1 MNNYIVTHTFKSKEA
16 KEAFAK
22 AGEGIS
28 EEEQIQSMTG
38 ENAACQMSWETP
50 GDSLTMFCYWKA
62 KSPDDVNKMLADYD
76 EFFEPHQFE
85 LTNEPIKFT
94 A

>member
-1 MNNYIVTHTFKSKEA
+1 MI

-50 GDSLTMFCYWKA
+50 GESLTMFCYWKA
-62 KSPDDVNKMLADYD
+62 NSPDVLMQCLQTTMSSLNRINL
-76 EFFEPHQFE
+76 
-85 LTNEPIKFT
+85 N
-94 A
+94 

>member
-62 KSPDDVNKMLADYD
+62 KSPDDVNTCLLYTSPSPRDAHESRMPSSA
-76 EFFEPHQFE
+76 
-85 LTNEPIKFT
+85 
-94 A
+94 

>member
-28 EEEQIQSMTG
+28 EEEQIQTMTG

-50 GDSLTMFCYWKA
+50 GEALTMFCYWKA
-62 KSPDDVNKMLADYD
+62 KSPDDVNTMLADYN

>member
-22 AGEGIS
+22 AGEELS

-38 ENAACQMSWETP
+38 ENAACQMSIWEFLEWN
-50 GDSLTMFCYWKA
+50 SC
-62 KSPDDVNKMLADYD
+62 
-76 EFFEPHQFE
+76 
-85 LTNEPIKFT
+85 T
-94 A
+94 AQCWLLKVLSR